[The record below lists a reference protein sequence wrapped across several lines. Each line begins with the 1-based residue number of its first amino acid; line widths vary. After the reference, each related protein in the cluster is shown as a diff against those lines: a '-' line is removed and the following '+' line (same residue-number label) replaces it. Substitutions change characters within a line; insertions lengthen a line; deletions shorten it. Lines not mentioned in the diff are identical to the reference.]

1 MTDNIKNHLKS
12 GQKHLKSPAIWKM
25 YHVKSNLQK
34 VWIWNISWF
43 WIVRF
48 QIPTVWKVCLV
59 LQQILE
65 SWNYPS
71 YFFNF
76 QSSLGESS
84 SSVMSTSESQPEA
97 GLIDRSKHLEHE
109 LQSLHDKIQQMT
121 SDKVNIKLQ
130 WGSYYRTCPVFKW
143 SKQVQFAK
151 VSDFEYC
158 TGHFSGIQRHD

>member
-1 MTDNIKNHLKS
+1 MPCKIQPSKSLDFEYFLILNCQISDPHCMEGLFSVTTNFRKLKLS
-12 GQKHLKSPAIWKM
+12 KL
-25 YHVKSNLQK
+25 
-34 VWIWNISWF
+34 
-43 WIVRF
+43 
-48 QIPTVWKVCLV
+48 
-59 LQQILE
+59 
-65 SWNYPS
+65 
-71 YFFNF
+71 FFNF

-143 SKQVQFAK
+143 SKQVQFSK
-151 VSDFEYC
+151 VSDFKYWTFFWYSE
-158 TGHFSGIQRHD
+158 T